1 MNSIQLISTIKAKSE
16 DLQLAVQQLN
26 GELNAIEKELIK
38 KNCIELFELVLK
50 LKTTEAAIED
60 IKVESAKAI
69 TMPEIPVE
77 VIIEETLVPA
87 IEMPETEIHKAIIEP
102 VVEIQTSIELP
113 EPETETIPETPA
125 DNSPIQQ
132 SFNEFIKQINI
143 EKATLNDLE
152 KTAEIAIETP
162 VIVAPVTIEPEVKI
176 QPTAPVQTSQTIIT
190 PPEFNIDKAVENKR
204 IQKTVMPDP
213 DPVKKI
219 SFNESIAPADPS
231 FNDRLAERVTLQNNP
246 IVEKSIDSPIENMKT
261 EIGLNKKIAFVN
273 QLFGENVVEYAKAID
288 KLNQALNL
296 EEGMK
301 LFNELGI
308 QFNWDS
314 QSNPLVSELKQ
325 LLQRRHQA

>member
-1 MNSIQLISTIKAKSE
+1 MNSIQLINTIKGKSE
-16 DLQLAVQQLN
+16 DLQLAIQQLN
-26 GELNAIEKELIK
+26 GELNAIDKELIK

-50 LKTTEAAIED
+50 LKTSEAAIED
-60 IKVESAKAI
+60 IKGESAEA
-69 TMPEIPVE
+69 TPMSATPVE
-77 VIIEETLVPA
+77 AILEEMPVPSVK
-87 IEMPETEIHKAIIEP
+87 MPETEIHKAIIEP
-102 VVEIQTSIELP
+102 MIAIQTSIELP
-113 EPETETIPETPA
+113 EPEIEIVPENPA
-125 DNSPIQQ
+125 DISPIQQ

-143 EKATLNDLE
+143 EKATLNELE
-152 KTAEIAIETP
+152 KTTEFTLETP
-162 VIVAPVTIEPEVKI
+162 VVEAQIPIETEIKI
-176 QPTAPVQTSQTIIT
+176 QAIPPAQTSHSIIT

-213 DPVKKI
+213 DPVKKV

-231 FNDRLAERVTLQNNP
+231 FNDRLAEKVTLHNNP
-246 IVEKSIDSPIENMKT
+246 IIEKSIDAPIENMKT

-288 KLNQALNL
+288 KLNQAVNL

-301 LFNELGI
+301 RFQELGI

-314 QSNPLVSELKQ
+314 QTNPLVSELKQ

>member
-1 MNSIQLISTIKAKSE
+1 MNSIQLISTIKGKSE
-16 DLQLAVQQLN
+16 DLQLAIQQLN

-38 KNCIELFELVLK
+38 KNCIELFELILK
-50 LKTTEAAIED
+50 LKTSETSIEVIKMESPEAVPVSVTPIEAILEETPEPP
-60 IKVESAKAI
+60 I
-69 TMPEIPVE
+69 EIPEPE
-77 VIIEETLVPA
+77 V
-87 IEMPETEIHKAIIEP
+87 HKATIEP
-102 VVEIQTSIELP
+102 VIAIQTSIELP
-113 EPETETIPETPA
+113 EPEIEIGPETQA
-125 DNSPIQQ
+125 ENSPIQQ

-143 EKATLNDLE
+143 EKATLNELE

-176 QPTAPVQTSQTIIT
+176 QATAPIQTNQTIIT

-231 FNDRLAERVTLQNNP
+231 FNDRLAESVTLQNNP
-246 IVEKSIDSPIENMKT
+246 IVEKSIDAPIENMKT

-288 KLNQALNL
+288 KLNQAVNL
-296 EEGMK
+296 EAGMK
-301 LFNELGI
+301 LFNELAI
-308 QFNWDS
+308 QFNWNS